1 MPSGRWGG
9 TGLLITDG
17 RGSTLLVQEMP
28 PAVVPLLFAVITGAI
43 AQTHSLLI
51 PCSEGIPAR
60 PDSLF
65 VACSEAMQQRLL
77 PIPVPITGPKEVD
90 LDAG

>member
-1 MPSGRWGG
+1 MPGDVPGG
-9 TGLLITDG
+9 VERDSPLPTG
-17 RGSTLLVQEMP
+17 RGSTFLVQEMP

-65 VACSEAMQQRLL
+65 VACSEAMAETLARFRF
-77 PIPVPITGPKEVD
+77 P
-90 LDAG
+90 

>member
-1 MPSGRWGG
+1 MSMRSGRGG
-9 TGLLITDG
+9 TGLLISDG
-17 RGSTLLVQEMP
+17 RGSTLVQEIP

-65 VACSEAMQQRLL
+65 VACSEAIVSIEF
-77 PIPVPITGPKEVD
+77 P
-90 LDAG
+90 